1 MTTFKRKI
9 IDWSA
14 TLVLVIIPILVL
26 RASLARGTPS
36 ALDEALLRIT
46 APLQAGVS
54 WIVEGV
60 GGMWG
65 RYVSLIDVEA
75 ENRELRAE
83 NDKLRRE
90 LATMSRRA
98 FDVAALED
106 LAVVKRRTPAD
117 TLGARVI
124 GAPMSPQFR
133 VMRLRIDRGDKDVQP
148 GMPVI
153 TGTGP
158 VGRINKVFGDYADV
172 TLISDA
178 SSAVEVVIPR
188 TGGRGILRGLGRAD
202 SYACTIEWLE
212 RQAAAATTP
221 TATPPP
227 PPLPGLGT
235 AAGSAAPSAEARP
248 ADTRLQVGDEVV
260 TSGLGASFPPGLVVG
275 KVTSIGKDDGMFQ
288 SVEVRPAVD
297 VSRVRAVEVLLAPPP
312 PPDPDAKTK
321 RKSEPAFG
329 GRPL

>member
-1 MTTFKRKI
+1 MQTTLKRRI
-9 IDWSA
+9 IDYSLSGLVVVI
-14 TLVLVIIPILVL
+14 TLLVF
-26 RASLARGTPS
+26 RANLARGEPS
-36 ALDEALLRIT
+36 GLDNALLRIT

-60 GGMWG
+60 GGIWG
-65 RYVSLIDVEA
+65 RYVALVDIEA

-83 NDKLRRE
+83 NEKLRQK
-90 LATMSRRA
+90 LAEMSRRA
-98 FDVAALED
+98 FDVEALED
-106 LAVVKRRTPAD
+106 LAIVKRRTPAD

-133 VMRLRIDRGDKDVQP
+133 VLRLRIDRGGKEVQP

-172 TLISDA
+172 TLISDP
-178 SSAVEVVIPR
+178 SSSVEVVIPR
-188 TGGRGILRGLGRAD
+188 TGGRGILRGLGRND
-202 SYACTIEWLE
+202 SYSCAIEWLE
-212 RQAAAATTP
+212 RSKTVATP
-221 TATPPP
+221 T
-227 PPLPGLGT
+227 
-235 AAGSAAPSAEARP
+235 EMRV
-248 ADTRLQVGDEVV
+248 QVGDEVV
-260 TSGLGASFPPGLVVG
+260 TSGLGASFPPGLVIG
-275 KVTSIGKDDGMFQ
+275 KVSSVGKDDGMFQ
-288 SVEVRPAVD
+288 NVEVEPAVD

-321 RKSEPAFG
+321 KKSEPAFG